1 MGEGSIEDLIYRSR
15 FPLPYFL
22 PLVLLSVL
30 PLSGWSMFGNILGF
44 AGLWFFAIFVF
55 LWYGT
60 RYELCDNGLAVFS
73 VISAERS
80 LIPYSDIDGMEKREG
95 FTLDP
100 VAGLSFRRV
109 AIIVDGKV
117 RVQMSPADRDEFMD
131 ELRKRIDESSDRVPS
146 CSYP

>member
-1 MGEGSIEDLIYRSR
+1 MGERGAEDLIYRSR

-60 RYELCDNGLAVFS
+60 RYELGDGGLGVFS

-80 LIPYSDIDGMEKREG
+80 IIPYSDVDRIEKREG

-100 VAGLSFRRV
+100 VAGQSFRRV
-109 AIIVDGKV
+109 TIIVNGKV
-117 RVQMSPADRDEFMD
+117 RVQVSPDDRDGFIG
-131 ELRKRIDESSDRVPS
+131 ELQKRIDGSK
-146 CSYP
+146 

>member
-60 RYELCDNGLAVFS
+60 RYELGDGGLGVFS

-80 LIPYSDIDGMEKREG
+80 IIPYSDVDRIEKREG

-100 VAGLSFRRV
+100 VAGQSFRRV
-109 AIIVDGKV
+109 TIIVNGKV
-117 RVQMSPADRDEFMD
+117 RVQVSPDDRDGFIG
-131 ELRKRIDESSDRVPS
+131 ELQKRIDGSK
-146 CSYP
+146 

>member
-1 MGEGSIEDLIYRSR
+1 MGEGSIEDLTYRSR
-15 FPLPYFL
+15 FPIPYLL
-22 PLVLLSVL
+22 PLVLLSVP

-55 LWYGT
+55 MWYGT

-80 LIPYSDIDGMEKREG
+80 IIPYSEVDRIEKREG

-109 AIIVDGKV
+109 TIIVNGKV
-117 RVQMSPADRDEFMD
+117 RVQVSPDDRDGFIG
-131 ELRKRIDESSDRVPS
+131 ELQKRIDGSK
-146 CSYP
+146 

>member
-1 MGEGSIEDLIYRSR
+1 MGERGTEDLTYRSR
-15 FPLPYFL
+15 FPIPYL
-22 PLVLLSVL
+22 SPLLLL
-30 PLSGWSMFGNILGF
+30 FAPPLSGWSFFGNILGF
-44 AGLWFFAIFVF
+44 AGIWFFAIFVF

-60 RYELCDNGLAVFS
+60 RYEFGNNGLGVFS
-73 VISAERS
+73 VVSAERS

-109 AIIVDGKV
+109 AIIIDGKV

>member
-1 MGEGSIEDLIYRSR
+1 MGEGSIEDLTYRSR
-15 FPLPYFL
+15 FPIPYL
-22 PLVLLSVL
+22 SPLLLL
-30 PLSGWSMFGNILGF
+30 FAPPLSGWSMFGNILGF

-80 LIPYSDIDGMEKREG
+80 IIPYSEVDRIEKREG

-109 AIIVDGKV
+109 TIIVNGKV
-117 RVQMSPADRDEFMD
+117 RVQVSPDDRDGFIG
-131 ELRKRIDESSDRVPS
+131 ELQKRIDGSK
-146 CSYP
+146 

>member
-1 MGEGSIEDLIYRSR
+1 MGEGSIEDLTYRSR
-15 FPLPYFL
+15 FPIPYLL
-22 PLVLLSVL
+22 PLVLLSVP

-55 LWYGT
+55 MWHGT
-60 RYELCDNGLAVFS
+60 RYELSDNGLAVFS

-80 LIPYSDIDGMEKREG
+80 IIPYSEVDRIEKREG

-109 AIIVDGKV
+109 TIIVNGKV
-117 RVQMSPADRDEFMD
+117 RVQVSPDDRDGFMR
-131 ELRKRIDESSDRVPS
+131 ELQKRIDGSK
-146 CSYP
+146 

>member
-1 MGEGSIEDLIYRSR
+1 MGERGAEDLIYRSR
-15 FPLPYFL
+15 FPLPYLL
-22 PLVLLSVL
+22 PLVLLSVP

-80 LIPYSDIDGMEKREG
+80 IIPYSEVDRIEKREG

-100 VAGLSFRRV
+100 VAGLSFSRV

-117 RVQMSPADRDEFMD
+117 RVQVSPDDRDGFIR
-131 ELRKRIDESSDRVPS
+131 ELQKRIDGSK
-146 CSYP
+146 

>member
-1 MGEGSIEDLIYRSR
+1 MGEGSIEDLTYRSR
-15 FPLPYFL
+15 FPIPYLL
-22 PLVLLSVL
+22 PLVLLSVP

-80 LIPYSDIDGMEKREG
+80 IIPYSEVDRIEKRES

-109 AIIVDGKV
+109 TIIVNSKV
-117 RVQMSPADRDEFMD
+117 RVQVSPDDRDGFMR
-131 ELRKRIDESSDRVPS
+131 ELQKRIDGSK
-146 CSYP
+146 

>member
-1 MGEGSIEDLIYRSR
+1 MGERGAEDLIYRSR
-15 FPLPYFL
+15 FPLPYLL
-22 PLVLLSVL
+22 PLVLLSVP

-60 RYELCDNGLAVFS
+60 RYELGDGGLGVFS

-80 LIPYSDIDGMEKREG
+80 IIPYSDVDRIEKREG

-100 VAGLSFRRV
+100 VAGQSFRRV
-109 AIIVDGKV
+109 TIIVNGKV
-117 RVQMSPADRDEFMD
+117 RVQVSPDDRDGFIG
-131 ELRKRIDESSDRVPS
+131 ELQKRIDGSK
-146 CSYP
+146 

>member
-1 MGEGSIEDLIYRSR
+1 
-15 FPLPYFL
+15 
-22 PLVLLSVL
+22 
-30 PLSGWSMFGNILGF
+30 MFGNILGF

-80 LIPYSDIDGMEKREG
+80 IIPYSEVDRIEKREG

-109 AIIVDGKV
+109 TIIVNGKV
-117 RVQMSPADRDEFMD
+117 RVQVSPADRDGFIGK
-131 ELRKRIDESSDRVPS
+131 LQKRIDESK
-146 CSYP
+146 